1 MPQLRVKIVI
11 DTEQLF
17 WWAAKHRELGHPS
30 VDAVLTAAARHY
42 EGIDPDSPDEGD
54 PPPPTCPPGLDGAEL
69 RHWADWHIDRGPA
82 GVAHIL
88 FGAAGNANVVASDA
102 NRDEVSGE

>member
-11 DTEQLF
+11 DTDQLF

-30 VDAVLTAAARHY
+30 VDAVLTAAGQHY
-42 EGIDPDSPDEGD
+42 EGIDPDSLDGDD
-54 PPPPTCPPGLDGAEL
+54 PPAPIFPTDLDGAEL
-69 RHWADWHIDRGPA
+69 RHWADWHIDHGPA

-88 FGAAGNANVVASDA
+88 FDAGNAKAVAA
-102 NRDEVSGE
+102 GTNRDEVSGE